1 MKKLTIAALLAA
13 QLTAAQPALAAELV
27 TQEAP
32 QMGAFAGARLRVPLG
47 GEREQRRLRA
57 GLTLAPTMHVRD
69 SAGSERLRFGEGL
82 ELGITGREPVRLS
95 FGGTPVNRLG
105 QRGTGPDGQRLG
117 ISTLGWIAIGVGAA
131 IVIVVG
137 AAAICASDHNCLP
150 SE

>member
-1 MKKLTIAALLAA
+1 MKDAAPMGAEGPTAQKRGKSMKKLTIAALLAA

-32 QMGAFAGARLRVPLG
+32 QMGAFAAARLRVPLG

-95 FGGTPVNRLG
+95 FGGTPVNQLG
-105 QRGTGPDGQRLG
+105 QRGTGPDR
-117 ISTLGWIAIGVGAA
+117 
-131 IVIVVG
+131 
-137 AAAICASDHNCLP
+137 
-150 SE
+150 SEAHTSEP